1 MIVFPEII
9 KWKFWYCYLK
19 LRDKITRLYDC
30 CNWEIVLVIQIH
42 SYNNW
47 KNLRLDKYVSRL
59 IIIFLIEIDVMFHY
73 NFIDRI
79 IEFLSY
85 AAKFFRLEKW
95 ILCFEFFCSE
105 ILPITY

>member
-1 MIVFPEII
+1 MFLG
-9 KWKFWYCYLK
+9 WSLLFL
-19 LRDKITRLYDC
+19 
-30 CNWEIVLVIQIH
+30 
-42 SYNNW
+42 
-47 KNLRLDKYVSRL
+47 LRLM
-59 IIIFLIEIDVMFHY
+59 FLY

-105 ILPITY
+105 ILPITDEF